1 MVAGIL
7 EKIAQMTLF
16 LNSTEQSYKR
26 LGQMKAPKYISWS
39 KENRSQLVRIPA
51 AADEYKRV
59 ELRSADPQSNP
70 YIAFTLMI
78 RACLLGI
85 ENKLPLPAP
94 VNLNLFSTEKL
105 KAPGLE
111 KLPDSLQAAKE
122 IAKKDDWLKNN
133 LPARILEIYC
143 K

>member
-7 EKIAQMTLF
+7 EKVAQMTLF
-16 LNSTEQSYKR
+16 LNPAEDSYRR

-51 AADEYKRV
+51 AVDEYKRI
-59 ELRSADPQSNP
+59 ELRSADPAANP

-78 RACLLGI
+78 RACLYGI
-85 ENKLPLPAP
+85 ENKLQLPAP
-94 VNLNLFSTEKL
+94 VDLNLFAAD
-105 KAPGLE
+105 KARTAGLA
-111 KLPDSLQAAKE
+111 KLPESLKAAKE
-122 IAKKDDWLKNN
+122 IATKDNWLSTC